1 MFKSRSCPTYSI
13 YVKYT
18 IMINLTPFEEIISSL
33 KDSGNYR
40 VFNDILRERGEFPKS
55 IWYGPYNIKNI
66 VNWCSNDYLG
76 MGQHKVVID
85 AMHTA
90 LDQTGSGSGG
100 TRNISGTSHYH
111 VALEHE
117 LAGLHSKP
125 GGLLFTSAYV
135 ANEWTLIAL
144 SKIIPDIVF
153 LSDSNN
159 HASIIAGI
167 KNSGADKVIWQHNDM
182 SDLEEKLR
190 EHRSQGR
197 TLCIVFES
205 VYSMDGDHSPI
216 SSVCDL
222 AEQYGAMTY
231 IDEVHA
237 VGLYGET
244 GAGYCEAVKEDR
256 VDIIN
261 GTLGKAFGVQGGY
274 IVGDKVVIDAI
285 RSVASGFIF
294 TTSMSP
300 VICAGALAS
309 IKYLK
314 DHNELRDQHQER
326 AKKLKSMLAD
336 VNIEVLPEA
345 TTHIVPV
352 MIRDPK
358 KCKQMSDMLLDD
370 YNIYIQPINYPTVA
384 RGTERLR
391 IAPTPLHTDAMMHD
405 LVEALRKTF
414 KRINEGCK

>member
-1 MFKSRSCPTYSI
+1 
-13 YVKYT
+13 
-18 IMINLTPFEEIISSL
+18 MINLKPFQDIISTL
-33 KDSGNYR
+33 VQEGNYR
-40 VFNDILRERGEFPKS
+40 VFNDIVRQRGEFPKS

-111 VALEHE
+111 VALESE
-117 LAGLHSKP
+117 LAKLHSKP

-144 SKIIPDIVF
+144 SKIIPNIVF
-153 LSDSNN
+153 LSDSKN
-159 HASIIAGI
+159 HASLIEGI
-167 KNSGADKVIWQHNDM
+167 RHSGADKKIWQHNDM

-190 EHRSQGR
+190 ENRDQNR
-197 TLCIVFES
+197 TSCIVFES
-205 VYSMDGDHSPI
+205 VYSMDGDISPI

-222 AEQYGAMTY
+222 AEKYDAMTY

-237 VGLYGET
+237 VGLYGKT
-244 GAGYCEAVKEDR
+244 GAGYLETLGETR

-274 IVGDKVVIDAI
+274 ITGDTVVIDAI

-309 IKYLK
+309 IKYLS
-314 DHNELRDQHQER
+314 DHGELRDQQQLQV
-326 AKKLKSMLAD
+326 KKLKYKLKR
-336 VNIEVLPEA
+336 VGIEVLEDA
-345 TTHIVPV
+345 CTHIVPV
-352 MIRDPK
+352 MVRDSK
-358 KCKQMSDMLLDD
+358 RCKAMSDELLSEHG
-370 YNIYIQPINYPTVA
+370 IYIQPINYPTVPK
-384 RGTERLR
+384 GTERLR
-391 IAPTPLHTDAMMHD
+391 IAPTPFHTDSMISE
-405 LVEALRKTF
+405 LVLALVDVF
-414 KRINEGCK
+414 KKYPI